1 MRWRPK
7 TRAKNK
13 LRLSM
18 KKILNPNL
26 AKEKITIIEDS
37 SSQGDLEEYEGLN
50 SQQVDSKKEY
60 SLILESSPGKDKVP
74 EQSKDSSI
82 KRDRSQN
89 ILVEVVDQ
97 DEEDDDLVFR
107 KMNIPWLSDKASTT
121 KDGLSIDTEI
131 ENL

>member
-18 KKILNPNL
+18 KKILNPKL
-26 AKEKITIIEDS
+26 SKEKITVIEDS
-37 SSQGDLEEYEGLN
+37 SSQGYLEEDEGLN

-60 SLILESSPGKDKVP
+60 SLILVSSPRKDKFV
-74 EQSKDSSI
+74 EKSKDSSI
-82 KRDRSQN
+82 KRDRSQKVH
-89 ILVEVVDQ
+89 VEVTDP

-107 KMNIPWLSDKASTT
+107 KMNIPWLSDKASTA